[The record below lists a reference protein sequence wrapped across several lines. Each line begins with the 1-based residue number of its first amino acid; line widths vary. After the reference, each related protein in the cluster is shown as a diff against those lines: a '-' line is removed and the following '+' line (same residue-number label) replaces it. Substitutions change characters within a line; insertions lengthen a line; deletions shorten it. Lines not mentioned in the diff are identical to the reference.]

1 MEPWEMLRE
10 DKGLSGLA
18 MSVNW
23 RRSEGDLANKRF
35 WLVDRVWLSTGIR
48 SCDWIMVF
56 SSATVTCAPSTVTRS
71 RPSLLRMR
79 SSMFGAVLGFRIE
92 VTGVEASFSTSSDFG
107 SVCYLRWDY
116 CCFRGQNFTYSS
128 KRQLREG
135 LINIPRI
142 KQYLFVK
149 QSLKLGGGE
158 R

>member
-1 MEPWEMLRE
+1 MLRE

-92 VTGVEASFSTSSDFG
+92 VTGVEASFSTNSDFG

-116 CCFRGQNFTYSS
+116 CCFRGQNSTYSS
-128 KRQLREG
+128 KSQLIQG

-142 KQYLFVK
+142 IQYLFVK
-149 QSLKLGGGE
+149 QSLNWRCTKVECKL
-158 R
+158 